1 MVDNLNLRI
10 VDVGRVSVG
19 AGMKPIAGMRFFLA
33 GIVLLAYLIDIPG
46 TVDSS
51 VVTWTAIAAYLFYSF
66 IAFIAAGRLS
76 VFSGDRHMHWLDL
89 AWYSLLTA
97 VTDPLTSGIFLFF
110 LFAILSASFGHGRRE
125 GIYVTLG
132 CTLIYSSTVALS
144 TFEDSAELEWT
155 SLFLRTFFLLSLG
168 CLIAQWGGSE
178 LALKKRL
185 ALLGEIN
192 QISNPRFGVE
202 QAIAL
207 VLRKLCE
214 FFKADTCIVISHDPE
229 SNIYLMREASAL
241 SENFDIA
248 EQSLPM
254 ETANLLLPFNSGQ
267 IINFNRINKAF
278 SFSGNGC
285 AIHDPETGKW
295 TMPGEEA
302 CAAIADMLNAQ
313 SFISAPLQSTRDAGR
328 IYIIS
333 NNVAYRLDDTLFLA
347 QAVDQAFRLIEHVR
361 TLDRLASGAAGQER
375 QRIVGDL
382 HDTTIQPY
390 IGLKLGLEALQA
402 QAGSDNPLNRPIEGL
417 LKMTGEVISDLRRYV
432 DNLKNHQVLPGNLLV
447 SSIREKAD
455 KFLAYY
461 GVDVDVHTHGDIY
474 VSDRLAA
481 EVLQIVS
488 EAFSNIRKHTRARQC
503 TVTLSCRNG
512 MFRLTIDNPFD
523 GSALE
528 TSIPRSISR
537 RVTALGGQM
546 DMQYDRD
553 GHTIL
558 DVKIP
563 T

>member
-1 MVDNLNLRI
+1 M
-10 VDVGRVSVG
+10 
-19 AGMKPIAGMRFFLA
+19 
-33 GIVLLAYLIDIPG
+33 LAYLIDIPG

-51 VVTWTAIAAYLFYSF
+51 LVTWTAIAAYLFYSF
-66 IAFIAAGRLS
+66 IVFIAPSRLS
-76 VFSGDRHMHWLDL
+76 MFPCDRYMHWIDL

-97 VTDPLTSGIFLFF
+97 VTDPFASGIFLFF

-125 GIYVTLG
+125 GIYVTLA
-132 CTLIYSSTVALS
+132 CTVIYTFTVVLS
-144 TFEDSAELEWT
+144 TFHESAELEWT
-155 SLFLRTFFLLSLG
+155 SLFLRAFFVLSLG
-168 CLIAQWGGSE
+168 CLIAHWGGSE

-207 VLRKLCE
+207 VLQKLRDFCR
-214 FFKADTCIVISHDPE
+214 ADACIVISHDPE
-229 SNIYLMREASAL
+229 SNEYLMREASSL
-241 SENFDIA
+241 SENSDIA
-248 EQSLPM
+248 EQPLPT

-267 IINFNRINKAF
+267 LINFNQIKKSSWFA
-278 SFSGNGC
+278 GNGC
-285 AIHDPETGKW
+285 EIHDPETGKW
-295 TMPGEEA
+295 TKPEEET

-328 IYIIS
+328 IYVTS
-333 NNVAYRLDDTLFLA
+333 NSVAYHSDDTLFLA

-390 IGLKLGLEALQA
+390 IGLKLGLEALHA
-402 QAGSDNPLNRPIEGL
+402 QAGNDNPLNRPIEGL
-417 LKMTGEVISDLRRYV
+417 LKMTGEVIGDLRRYV
-432 DNLKNHQVLPGNLLV
+432 DNLKNQQVLPGNLLV
-447 SSIREKAD
+447 ASIREKAD

-461 GVDVDVHTHGDIY
+461 GMQVGIQTHGDIY

-488 EAFSNIRKHTRARQC
+488 EALSNIRKHTRARQC
-503 TVTLSCRNG
+503 TVALSCGNG
-512 MFRLTIDNPFD
+512 LFRLTIDNPFD
-523 GSALE
+523 GSSQE
-528 TSIPRSISR
+528 QPIPRSISR
-537 RVTALGGQM
+537 RVAALGGQM
-546 DMQYDRD
+546 DMQYDRN
-553 GHTIL
+553 GQTIL